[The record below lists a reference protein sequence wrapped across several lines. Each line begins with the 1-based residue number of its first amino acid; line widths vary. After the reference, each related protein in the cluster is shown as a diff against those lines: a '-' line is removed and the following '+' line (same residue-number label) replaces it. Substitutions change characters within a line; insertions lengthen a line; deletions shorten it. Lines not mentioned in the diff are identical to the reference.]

1 MFRVARKRV
10 ALRFRFTFLVMNG
23 TSWCVKKKLRAS
35 LGVSRKSQ
43 EKDAPRPSTRVSRK
57 NALDVS
63 RRAFHGVKQV
73 ERALSG
79 KRAVKASN
87 DRVQTRDDDVAV
99 GCARAA
105 SLRGVILPPRNPDD
119 DSRMR
124 TTTGCGQT

>member
-1 MFRVARKRV
+1 MFQKED
-10 ALRFRFTFLVMNG
+10 ALLHLLPRGAALAVT
-23 TSWCVKKKLRAS
+23 CS
-35 LGVSRKSQ
+35 LFSRKSQ
-43 EKDAPRPSTRVSRK
+43 EKGAPRPSTRVSRK

-79 KRAVKASN
+79 KRAAKASN

-105 SLRGVILPPRNPDD
+105 SLRGAILPPRNPDD